1 MFHQFE
7 FLFILPISF
16 FLLFFF
22 FYQSWNFHI
31 RLSRF
36 LLLLYSHYRNSA
48 YSYLVLFQ
56 ERIFLQSH
64 SCQSFIVYY
73 LQTCSSLVKKIRID
87 KPQSYRPKRFY
98 LRVTPPFI
106 LSLPSGI
113 MSDFKSIKPP
123 KELDLFIKHIFQP
136 NCCYFVLNTF
146 SMVSNSH
153 PLSWNVVFG
162 S

>member
-22 FYQSWNFHI
+22 LI
-31 RLSRF
+31 K
-36 LLLLYSHYRNSA
+36 
-48 YSYLVLFQ
+48 V
-56 ERIFLQSH
+56 RIFTSVCLDFYYYCIVIIAIALTRISFCFKKGFFCNPIHVKVLQ
-64 SCQSFIVYY
+64 YT
-73 LQTCSSLVKKIRID
+73 TCRPVALWLKKIRID

-113 MSDFKSIKPP
+113 MSDFKSIQPP

-136 NCCYFVLNTF
+136 SCCYFVLNTF